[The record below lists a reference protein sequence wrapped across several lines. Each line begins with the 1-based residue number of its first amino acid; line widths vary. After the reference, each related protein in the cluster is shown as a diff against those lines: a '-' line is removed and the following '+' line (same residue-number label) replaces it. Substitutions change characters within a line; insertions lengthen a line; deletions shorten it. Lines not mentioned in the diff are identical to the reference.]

1 MTDREQIEWKADKR
15 ETAEREA
22 AERARR
28 RARIFGDVLPDQTND
43 DRDGSAPDGS
53 DRDGS
58 DRDEEIRR
66 DIPPHHG

>member
-1 MTDREQIEWKADKR
+1 MTDREQIEREADKR
-15 ETAEREA
+15 EAAAREA
-22 AERARR
+22 TERARR

-43 DRDGSAPDGS
+43 DCDGSASDWS

-66 DIPPHHG
+66 DVPPHHG